1 MASFL
6 VTGMILIS
14 LLLWSKD
21 FVQRAGRALSLK
33 ALKSGK
39 LNARLATRPRT
50 TLLSSMPTWE
60 TKIGLSNGSTR
71 RIRSA
76 ISTYSVLRLTS
87 NSTPYAQTHGL
98 LSWCARSGCRS
109 NEVLNRRSQCEDFV
123 QSSPLFSGSAIHA
136 ETRRN
141 IFRRLRASH
150 SSRLS

>member
-60 TKIGLSNGSTR
+60 TKIGLSNGSSR

-76 ISTYSVLRLTS
+76 ISTYSV
-87 NSTPYAQTHGL
+87 
-98 LSWCARSGCRS
+98 
-109 NEVLNRRSQCEDFV
+109 
-123 QSSPLFSGSAIHA
+123 
-136 ETRRN
+136 
-141 IFRRLRASH
+141 
-150 SSRLS
+150 